1 MSIFSKVF
9 GKDKSR
15 RDRNN
20 DLSIISNWAFQW
32 KMQFN
37 PDPNKKADEFYF
49 SRKPIADDYIPDKL
63 NDSPVELCE
72 SQKHLGVI
80 LNKHLN
86 FHELIERKIKICN
99 KLMGTIKHLFVYLP
113 GKSLL
118 TIHKSFVRPCLDYG
132 DIIYDNSVYE
142 SLINKLEKVQH
153 QAFLAITGVIFC
165 MKIYY

>member
-20 DLSIISNWAFQW
+20 DFSIISNWAFQW

-86 FHELIERKIKICN
+86 FYELIERKIKICN

-118 TIHKSFVRPCLDYG
+118 TIYKSFVRPCLDYG